1 MVEIT
6 DPNNEWASFL
16 GSVFLGLVLCV
27 TIFAIIFNIVF
38 GTNLKH
44 LLLLHILL
52 QINNALPL
60 MRAIPPLY
68 LSYFFNKITM
78 LNWQVIPSKEF
89 HSQIFGKAGKMSPYN
104 FTFEMQ
110 NIKDMLF
117 FINIFDMILATGV
130 FFAMKFVFRLMEKA
144 VMTRSLD
151 QYTKFKKFNEQL
163 SLFSYLRIT
172 WMFLNVYSMLNI
184 LKLTEG
190 DSEVVDYV
198 GGAVSVIVVIALF
211 VYLFMNFR
219 KIKKQDQPERRVLG
233 ICDGLKVEDRYMSSA
248 WLLYLS
254 KMMLISLLLIFI
266 QPLTRIQALS
276 ITSCNIAMLLYI
288 CLKQVSFTFDLFL
301 FSF

>member
-1 MVEIT
+1 M
-6 DPNNEWASFL
+6 F
-16 GSVFLGLVLCV
+16 
-27 TIFAIIFNIVF
+27 
-38 GTNLKH
+38 
-44 LLLLHILL
+44 
-52 QINNALPL
+52 
-60 MRAIPPLY
+60 

-78 LNWQVIPSKEF
+78 LNWQIIPSKEF
-89 HSQIFGKAGKMSPYN
+89 HSQIFGKKDKMEAYN

-110 NIKDMLF
+110 NIKDMLV
-117 FINIFDMILATGV
+117 FINIFDMLLATGV

-163 SLFSYLRIT
+163 SLFSFLRIT

-184 LKLTEG
+184 LKLVDG
-190 DSEVVDYV
+190 DFETVDMIGGVVS
-198 GGAVSVIVVIALF
+198 GIIVLSLL

-248 WLLYLS
+248 WLLYMT
-254 KMMLISLLLIFI
+254 KMMLISILLIFI

-288 CLKQVSFTFDLFL
+288 CLKQVSF
-301 FSF
+301 